1 MVLINIYAI
10 IMINFFPLKKKK
22 NIYIYI
28 YIFLYYFSMLV
39 CHVKIE
45 SMPLKSNF

>member
-10 IMINFFPLKKKK
+10 IMMNFFPLKIIIKKK
-22 NIYIYI
+22 FN
-28 YIFLYYFSMLV
+28 IFLYYCSIKAVF
-39 CHVKIE
+39 HVKIE